1 MEVVGLGRRKS
12 KLTIERAKKIYQI
25 LSENKDGLATPTLFN
40 IVLKE
45 GIIREY
51 STLYQI
57 LKMLKEKGI
66 VEQRSEKG
74 LAKWEVVKFV
84 DLPTLEKIITS

>member
-1 MEVVGLGRRKS
+1 
-12 KLTIERAKKIYQI
+12 LTIERAKRVYQI
-25 LSENKDGLATPTLFN
+25 LVENKDGLPTPKLFN

-57 LKMLKEKGI
+57 LKMLKEKGV

-74 LAKWEVVKFV
+74 LARWEVIKIV
-84 DLPTLEKIITS
+84 DLPTLEKIITT

>member
-1 MEVVGLGRRKS
+1 M
-12 KLTIERAKKIYQI
+12 TIERAKRVYQI
-25 LSENKDGLATPTLFN
+25 LVEKKDGLPTPKLFN

-57 LKMLKEKGI
+57 LKMLKEKGV

-74 LAKWEVVKFV
+74 LARWEVIKIV
-84 DLPTLEKIITS
+84 DLPTLEKIITT

>member
-1 MEVVGLGRRKS
+1 LGRRKS
-12 KLTIERAKKIYQI
+12 KLTIERAKRIYQI
-25 LSENKDGLATPTLFN
+25 LSENKDGLSTPALFN
-40 IVLKE
+40 IVLKR

-57 LKMLKEKGI
+57 LKMLKEKGV

-74 LAKWEVVKFV
+74 LARWEVTRIV
-84 DLPTLEKIITS
+84 DLSTLEKIITS